1 MGLPQ
6 SGLKFC
12 RGFPISRHHL
22 LGDFMKLFYRVCKY
36 GGAALGLYLTVFM
49 LTFMVHPNKAIRY
62 LVEVPI
68 DCGILVSEGY
78 CYQTLTR

>member
-1 MGLPQ
+1 
-6 SGLKFC
+6 
-12 RGFPISRHHL
+12 
-22 LGDFMKLFYRVCKY
+22 MKLFYRVCKY